1 MPRTKDFAA
10 VLRKK
15 LAGDRRLASAIERET
30 LNANIAEQI
39 YAARNAAGLTQKQ
52 LADRI
57 GSHQSVVARLEDANY
72 HSHSLAMLKRI
83 AEALTM
89 TLRIEFAPSMA
100 TAAPGSRAN
109 GQITRREKQRPRSSQ
124 RRKARRE

>member
-1 MPRTKDFAA
+1 MARTKDFAA

-15 LAGDRRLASAIERET
+15 IAGDHRLASAIERET

-39 YAARNAAGLTQKQ
+39 YVARNAVGLTQKQ

-72 HSHSLAMLKRI
+72 DSHSLAMLKRI
-83 AEALTM
+83 AEALAM
-89 TLRIEFAPSMA
+89 TLRIEFAPSTVA
-100 TAAPGSRAN
+100 VSHGNRAN
-109 GQITRREKQRPRSSQ
+109 GQVTRRAKQRPRTSQ
-124 RRKARRE
+124 RRKARRQ